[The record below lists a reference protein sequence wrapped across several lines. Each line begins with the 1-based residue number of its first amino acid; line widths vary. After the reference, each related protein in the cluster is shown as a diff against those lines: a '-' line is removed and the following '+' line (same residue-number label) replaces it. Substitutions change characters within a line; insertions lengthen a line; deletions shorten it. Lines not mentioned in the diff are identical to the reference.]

1 MLAVLQF
8 DAASARIL
16 GRLRGED
23 RLPNLAALEARGTR
37 FDLDAPATMFA
48 AGAQHTLY
56 SGMELADHGL
66 FYPFQWSAPDQRARD
81 MADFYAPPS
90 VWEQLAPTGSRTLAV
105 DPYESRPPTVT
116 PPGALV
122 CGWQLHDR
130 VVLRRWDVADRRP
143 PTAAAGLRSPATGG
157 RGVRSPLGQGDAPSA
172 PASARRAGTGR
183 RRQRRSCSAMG
194 PTTSR
199 G

>member
-1 MLAVLQF
+1 MLAILQF
-8 DAASARIL
+8 DAASA
-16 GRLRGED
+16 GSSVAC
-23 RLPNLAALEARGTR
+23 AARTDCRTSPRCAARGTR
-37 FDLDAPATMFA
+37 FDLEAPATMFA

-90 VWEQLAPTGSRTLAV
+90 VWEQLAPTGTRTLAV

-130 VVLRRWDVADRRP
+130 VVLRRWDSPTGRP
-143 PTAAAGLRSPATGG
+143 PPPAAAFGRPHRSTRCSVAT
-157 RGVRSPLGQGDAPSA
+157 R
-172 PASARRAGTGR
+172 
-183 RRQRRSCSAMG
+183 
-194 PTTSR
+194 
-199 G
+199 

>member
-1 MLAVLQF
+1 MLAILQF

-23 RLPNLAALEARGTR
+23 RLPNLAALEARGTWL
-37 FDLDAPATMFA
+37 DLEAPATMFA

-105 DPYESRPPTVT
+105 DPYESRPPTDHTARRTRVRLAAPRPRGA
-116 PPGALV
+116 PPLGL
-122 CGWQLHDR
+122 
-130 VVLRRWDVADRRP
+130 ADRRP
-143 PTAAAGLRSPATGG
+143 PTAAAGLRSPATGR
-157 RGVRSPLGQGDAPSA
+157 RGVRSPLGEGDARSA
-172 PASARRAGTGR
+172 PAPARRAGTGR
-183 RRQRRSCSAMG
+183 RRRRRSCSAMG